1 MRFAGAVFRK
11 EMLDSL
17 RDRRSLLSALLF
29 PLFGPVL
36 VALMF
41 TFIARTQGAEK
52 PLELPV
58 VGRENAPNLVAHL
71 EARGA
76 VLELPSGDLEVAVR
90 DGDHHVVLVIPPEF
104 GAELR
109 AGRPASLELV
119 IDSSRNEA
127 RTSVRRTRRLLGE
140 YSRKTAALRLLARG
154 VHPDVSRPLAIEE
167 IDLSTPQ
174 KAAANV
180 LNMIPMFVLLAAFI
194 GGMYV
199 ATDTTAGERE
209 RGSFEP
215 LLINPVPRRALAAG
229 KWLAT
234 VVFSAVSVVLT
245 LFCSVLALGFVPLE
259 DLGIT
264 MTLGAA
270 QSIGLLAATLPLA
283 FLAAGIQ
290 LVIATFARSF
300 REAQTYLSL
309 LMFVPMLPA
318 VFFSVSPIKSA
329 LWMMPVPVLGQQVL
343 LMDVIRGE
351 SVDAVGFVL
360 AAVSSLALAA
370 VFLEVTA
377 RLFRRERIIFG

>member
-1 MRFAGAVFRK
+1 VRFTIAVFRK

-17 RDRRSLLSALLF
+17 RDRRSVLSALLF
-29 PLFGPVL
+29 PLFGPLV

-52 PLELPV
+52 PLELAMM
-58 VGRENAPNLVAHL
+58 GRENAPNLVAHL
-71 EARGA
+71 EAGGA
-76 VLELPSGDLEVAVR
+76 KLEVPSGDVQAAVR

-104 GAELR
+104 GTELR
-109 AGRPASLELV
+109 AGRPAPLELV

-127 RTSVRRTRRLLGE
+127 RSSIERTRRLLE
-140 YSRKTAALRLLARG
+140 AYSRKTGALRLLARG
-154 VHPDVSRPLAIEE
+154 VHPEVARPLSIEE
-167 IDLSTPQ
+167 VDLATPQ
-174 KAAANV
+174 KVAANF
-180 LNMIPMFVLLAAFI
+180 LNMIPMFILLAAFI

-245 LFCSVLALGFVPLE
+245 LFCTVIALGFVPLE
-259 DLGIT
+259 DLGIAL
-264 MTLGAA
+264 TLGWAESA
-270 QSIGLLAATLPLA
+270 GLLVATLPMAL
-283 FLAAGIQ
+283 LAAGIQ
-290 LVIATFARSF
+290 MVIAMFARSF

-309 LMFVPMLPA
+309 LMFVPMVPA
-318 VFFSVSPIKSA
+318 VFVSVSPIKSA

-343 LMDVIRGE
+343 LMDMIRGE
-351 SVDAVGFVL
+351 HVDPLGFVL
-360 AAVSSLALAA
+360 AALSSVVLAV
-370 VFLEVTA
+370 VFVEMTA